1 VTAPLKIAIVG
12 SGIAGL
18 SAAWLLGRRHA
29 ITLYERHAQPGM
41 GAFNV
46 DGVGNGLPV
55 RIDLPLRVFKSGY
68 YDTLMAL
75 YRAAGVRM
83 QATDHAAAFATPQGE
98 TYFRYRNL
106 QIGRRSVPM
115 PARLD
120 RRRLGIVREA
130 LRLMFTAPR
139 DLARG
144 TARGLCLD
152 DYLQQRGYSA
162 EFVDGMLLPSFA
174 AICTCSYDALR
185 RYPAEVIIGFFSSG
199 SLFSGTWRARFG
211 ADDAIRRLLQPCTS
225 LRYGAVVT
233 AVQADAAGIHVVE
246 ADGRSQR
253 FDHVILAVQAHQA
266 AALVASADP
275 QAAALLARVP
285 HESSEVI
292 VHGDGALVPASAG
305 NAPVHFCVDPSA
317 TRPMASIRLNRI
329 IPELSAHPALYQT
342 WNPLVEPRSASVLGR
357 ARFERPL
364 VDLVSQV
371 AMAELVS
378 MQRDDGRRLW
388 YCGSYLMPGIP
399 LLESAAQSA
408 VHVAARL
415 GASAPWGSQPS
426 GTARYTS

>member
-29 ITLYERHAQPGM
+29 VTLYERHARPGM

-46 DGVGNGLPV
+46 EGTGNGLPV

-106 QIGRRSVPM
+106 QIGRRSVPV

-120 RRRLGIVREA
+120 RRRLGIAREA
-130 LRLMFTAPR
+130 LRLMFSAPR

-144 TARGLCLD
+144 AAQGLRLD
-152 DYLQQRGYSA
+152 DYLQQRGYGA
-162 EFVDGMLLPSFA
+162 DFVDGMLLPSFA

-225 LRYGAVVT
+225 MRCEAVVT
-233 AVQADAAGIHVVE
+233 AVQPDAAGVHVVE
-246 ADGRSQR
+246 ADGHSQR

-266 AALVASADP
+266 AALVSPADP
-275 QAAALLARVP
+275 RAAALLARVP

-292 VHGDGALVPASAG
+292 VHGDGTLVPASAG
-305 NAPVHFCVDPSA
+305 DAPVHFRVDPSA

-342 WNPLVEPRSASVLGR
+342 WNPLVEPRSATVLGR

-364 VDLVSQV
+364 VDLDSQA

-415 GASAPWGSQPS
+415 GVGAPWGTQPS
-426 GTARYTS
+426 GAAL